1 MGVRSAIGAAR
12 TDPAEAEREALA
24 KLEQE
29 HRLERA
35 ELGRQQSVGAGG
47 IEEDLAEQYQ
57 DRVGEADREAGRGAA
72 LEQWQK
78 RERYASRSPMS
89 RPRPD
94 RGPSR
99 DRGGGPER

>member
-1 MGVRSAIGAAR
+1 M
-12 TDPAEAEREALA
+12 
-24 KLEQE
+24 
-29 HRLERA
+29 
-35 ELGRQQSVGAGG
+35 
-47 IEEDLAEQYQ
+47 AEQYQ
-57 DRVGEADREAGRGAA
+57 DRVGEAGRGAA

-99 DRGGGPER
+99 DRGGGFER